1 MRLRFLICCLALT
14 VASNAQDIQISNSE
28 PQRDSLR
35 DGYIQLF
42 PNDFFLYPV
51 LKQRT
56 LSFELEKTDRSR
68 LLTFRPNR
76 TYSLGV
82 GVYLFEVGVELAFAI
97 PVAEKT
103 TEIFGTSKARD
114 LQLNMLGKRFG
125 LDAYYQRYRGF
136 YITDRD
142 FEPVKN
148 APYPQRGDIVS
159 RNIGLTGSYIFNYKK
174 FSFRSVYNFSERQ
187 IYSKGSFLLLANLS
201 RFKLEADSSILD
213 DSQEAIFT
221 AAASF
226 RDLRYSTFS
235 IAPGYTYNLI
245 YRNFFLNGTL
255 GVGPA
260 HHWIYFKGE
269 VGGGEHDIAINSFV
283 AARIAIGY
291 NGNRI
296 FGGVAFLTQ
305 GSNVKFEEVRF
316 SNNNSSFKV
325 LMGYRFKEFGR
336 LKKRA
341 WDAIPF
347 KL

>member
-1 MRLRFLICCLALT
+1 MRLGILICLLAL
-14 VASNAQDIQISNSE
+14 AICANAQDIQISNSE

-68 LLTFRPNR
+68 LLTFRPNN
-76 TYSLGV
+76 TYSLGL

-136 YITDRD
+136 YITDRG
-142 FEPVKN
+142 FEPSNKT
-148 APYPQRGDIVS
+148 PYPQRGDIVS

-174 FSFRSVYNFSERQ
+174 FSLRSVYNFSERQ
-187 IYSKGSFLLLANLS
+187 IFSNGSFLLLANLS

-213 DSQEAIFT
+213 RAQEEIFT
-221 AAASF
+221 SEASF
-226 RDLRYSTFS
+226 KNLRYSTFS

-260 HHWIYFKGE
+260 HHWIYFQRNAGKGE
-269 VGGGEHDIAINSFV
+269 HETAINSFV
-283 AARIAIGY
+283 AARIGIGY
-291 NGNRI
+291 NGDRI
-296 FGGVAFLTQ
+296 FGGVAFITQ

-316 SNNNSSFKV
+316 SNNNSSFKI